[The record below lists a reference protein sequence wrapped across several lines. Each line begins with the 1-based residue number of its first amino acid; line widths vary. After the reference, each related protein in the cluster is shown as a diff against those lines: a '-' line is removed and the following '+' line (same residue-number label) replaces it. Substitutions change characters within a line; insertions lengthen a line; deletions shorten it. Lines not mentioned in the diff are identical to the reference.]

1 MESAS
6 TKDLKRVLGLRDL
19 MGAAVGQIIGAG
31 IMSLMGVA
39 IAMTGR
45 SAMFSFMIAAV
56 FTIFT
61 TLPFVFIAGTVR
73 LRGGQYTQ
81 AALLGNTTLGGMTM
95 FLNFFSNLSLA
106 MCALS
111 FADYFLRFV
120 PNVPSRMSRIGTYHL
135 LASQYVWH

>member
-45 SAMFSFMIAAV
+45 SAMSSFMIAEV
-56 FTIFT
+56 
-61 TLPFVFIAGTVR
+61 LPF
-73 LRGGQYTQ
+73 LPHC
-81 AALLGNTTLGGMTM
+81 LL
-95 FLNFFSNLSLA
+95 FL
-106 MCALS
+106 
-111 FADYFLRFV
+111 
-120 PNVPSRMSRIGTYHL
+120 
-135 LASQYVWH
+135 